1 MVPIVI
7 STPSNQ
13 ILNAC
18 LAVQMKV
25 PLSVIG
31 GHNKAV
37 SYVRFMGGERLVS
50 ASTDNKLK
58 LWDVDQATA
67 TGGKC
72 DALMTY
78 TGEELLKYPKTLS
91 SRN

>member
-1 MVPIVI
+1 MLKSPVSRSKI
-7 STPSNQ
+7 
-13 ILNAC
+13 AC
-18 LAVQMKV
+18 WAVQMKV

-78 TGEELLKYPKTLS
+78 TGEETLRDS
-91 SRN
+91 VIHKSTTS